1 MTGEAAGSG
10 SEPVTPLRR
19 QLANEVP
26 ARPTALDA
34 LRLARHTFL
43 AGERV
48 ELTTLAAQL
57 GVDRATLHRW
67 VGSRDKLLTEVL
79 WSLLERTADLER
91 GRAPGRGGA
100 RIAAFVT
107 NVIDDLV
114 THAGMRHFL
123 AAEGQLA
130 LRLLTQT
137 GSEVQQ
143 RAIAVVRDL
152 LQEETDRGTMDL
164 GVDLDEVAYAVIRIG
179 EAYIYRELF
188 TGDSPD
194 ARRAEP
200 VLRLL
205 LR

>member
-1 MTGEAAGSG
+1 VTGEAAGSG
-10 SEPVTPLRR
+10 TRSVTPLRR
-19 QLANEVP
+19 QLSERVA

-34 LRLARHTFL
+34 FRLARRTFL

-67 VGSRDKLLTEVL
+67 VGGRDKLLTEVL
-79 WSLLERTADLER
+79 WSLLERTAEVER
-91 GRAPGRGGA
+91 ERAPGRGGE

-107 NVIDDLV
+107 SVIDDLV
-114 THAGMRHFL
+114 SHAGMRHFL
-123 AAEGQLA
+123 ATEGQLA
-130 LRLLTQT
+130 LRLLTQS
-137 GSEVQQ
+137 GSEVQK

-152 LQEETDRGTMDL
+152 LQEETDRGTMNL

-188 TGDSPD
+188 TGESPD
-194 ARRAEP
+194 ARRAAP